1 MTNLTISLIQYDI
14 IWEDKLANFKKIGL
28 LLEKIIGSSDI
39 IVLPE
44 MFSTGF
50 SMNVSSLAESMDGQT
65 VSWMKKIAKEKNQA
79 ICGSLIIQENGCFF
93 NRLLFVQPDGQMD
106 SYDKRHLFTMG
117 NEQKYYSRG
126 EKLMIVEYKGF
137 RILPLVCY
145 DLRFPVWSR
154 NTDNFDLMIYVANWP
169 APRQK
174 AWETLLKA
182 RAIENQSYLVGV
194 NRIGTD
200 ANGINYSGGSYAIDA
215 KGKIIQRLSKNEEG
229 VITEKYS
236 LESLQRFR
244 KHFPVLDDAD
254 RFSLEK

>member
-1 MTNLTISLIQYDI
+1 MTNLTISLVQYDI
-14 IWEDKLANFKKIGL
+14 TWEDKYANRRKIENL
-28 LLEKIIGSSDI
+28 IQQIESTDM

-50 SMNVSSLAESMDGQT
+50 SMNVESMAEPMDGQT
-65 VSWMKKIAKEKNQA
+65 VVWLKKIAKEKDVV
-79 ICGSLIIQENGCFF
+79 ICGSIIIQENNQYF
-93 NRLLFVQPDGQMD
+93 NRLLFVEPDGKIN

-117 NEQKYYSRG
+117 NEQKYYTPG
-126 EKLMIVEYKGF
+126 EKQLIVEFKGF

-154 NTDNFDLMIYVANWP
+154 NRGNFDLMIYVANWP

-174 AWETLLKA
+174 AWKTLLRA
-182 RAIENQSYLVGV
+182 RAIENQSYLVAV
-194 NRIGTD
+194 NRTGTD
-200 ANGINYSGGSYAIDA
+200 VNGIVYVGGSYTIDA
-215 KGKIIQRLSKNEEG
+215 KGKIIQQLSKNEEG
-229 VITEKYS
+229 IITEKYS

-254 RFSLEK
+254 QFSLEK

>member
-1 MTNLTISLIQYDI
+1 MTNLTISLVQYDI
-14 IWEDKLANFKKIGL
+14 TWEDKYVNRRKIENL
-28 LLEKIIGSSDI
+28 IQQIESTDM

-50 SMNVSSLAESMDGQT
+50 SMNVESMAEPMDGQT
-65 VSWMKKIAKEKNQA
+65 VVWLKKIAKEKDVV
-79 ICGSLIIQENGCFF
+79 ICGSIIIQENNQYF
-93 NRLLFVQPDGQMD
+93 NRLLFVRPDGKIN

-117 NEQKYYSRG
+117 NEQKYYTPG
-126 EKLMIVEYKGF
+126 EKQLIVEFKGF

-154 NTDNFDLMIYVANWP
+154 NRGNFDLMIYVANWP

-174 AWETLLKA
+174 AWKTLLRA
-182 RAIENQSYLVGV
+182 RAIENQSYLVAV
-194 NRIGTD
+194 NRTGTD
-200 ANGINYSGGSYAIDA
+200 VNGIVYVGGSYTIDA
-215 KGKIIQRLSKNEEG
+215 KGKIIQQLSKNEEG
-229 VITEKYS
+229 IITEKYS

-254 RFSLEK
+254 QFSLEK

>member
-1 MTNLTISLIQYDI
+1 MTNLTISLVQYDI
-14 IWEDKLANFKKIGL
+14 TWEDKYVNRRKIENL
-28 LLEKIIGSSDI
+28 IQQIESTDM

-50 SMNVSSLAESMDGQT
+50 SMNVESMAEPMDGQT
-65 VSWMKKIAKEKNQA
+65 VVWLKKIAKEKDVV
-79 ICGSLIIQENGCFF
+79 ICGSIIIQENNQYF
-93 NRLLFVQPDGQMD
+93 NRLLFVEPDGKIN

-117 NEQKYYSRG
+117 NEQKYYTPG
-126 EKLMIVEYKGF
+126 EKQLIVEFKGF

-154 NTDNFDLMIYVANWP
+154 NRGNFDLMIYVANWP

-174 AWETLLKA
+174 AWKTLLRA
-182 RAIENQSYLVGV
+182 RAIENQSYLVAV
-194 NRIGTD
+194 NRTGTD
-200 ANGINYSGGSYAIDA
+200 VNGIVYVGGSYTIDA
-215 KGKIIQRLSKNEEG
+215 KGKIIQQLSKNEEG
-229 VITEKYS
+229 IITEKYS

-254 RFSLEK
+254 QFSLEK

>member
-1 MTNLTISLIQYDI
+1 MTNLTISLVQYDI
-14 IWEDKLANFKKIGL
+14 TWEDKYANRRKIENL
-28 LLEKIIGSSDI
+28 IQQIESTDM

-50 SMNVSSLAESMDGQT
+50 SMNVESMAEQVDGQT
-65 VSWMKKIAKEKNQA
+65 VVWLKKIAKEKDVA
-79 ICGSLIIQENGCFF
+79 ICGSIIIQENNQYF
-93 NRLLFVQPDGQMD
+93 NRLLFVEPDGKIN

-117 NEQKYYSRG
+117 NEQKYYTPG
-126 EKLMIVEYKGF
+126 EKQLIVEFKGF

-154 NTDNFDLMIYVANWP
+154 NRGNFDLMIYVANWP

-174 AWETLLKA
+174 AWKTLLRA
-182 RAIENQSYLVGV
+182 RAIENQSYLVAV
-194 NRIGTD
+194 NRTGTD
-200 ANGINYSGGSYAIDA
+200 VNGIVYVGGSYTIDA
-215 KGKIIQRLSKNEEG
+215 KGKIIQQLSKNEEG
-229 VITEKYS
+229 IITEKYS

-254 RFSLEK
+254 QFSLEK